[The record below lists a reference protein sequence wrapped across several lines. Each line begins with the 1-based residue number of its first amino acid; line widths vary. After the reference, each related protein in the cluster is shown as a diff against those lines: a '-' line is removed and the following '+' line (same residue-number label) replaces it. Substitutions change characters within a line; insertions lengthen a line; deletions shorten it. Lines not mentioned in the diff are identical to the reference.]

1 MLKTV
6 TATAAVLFAAALV
19 VPTVSQAEDVQS
31 VKVSYADLDLAT
43 DVGQHKLGRRI
54 DFAAETVCDLGEDN
68 YQLKLALAT
77 QSCRNATIASV
88 QPAYLAAI
96 DGARRGTVT
105 VGGAAAL
112 IVSAR

>member
-1 MLKTV
+1 MFKSV
-6 TATAAVLFAAALV
+6 TAVAAVLFAAALV
-19 VPTVSQAEDVQS
+19 VPTVSQAEDVRS
-31 VKVSYADLDLAT
+31 VRVSYADLDLAT
-43 DVGQHKLGRRI
+43 DVGQNRLSHRI
-54 DFAAETVCDLGEDN
+54 GFAAQTVCDLGEEK

-77 QSCRNATIASV
+77 ESCRTATLASV

-112 IVSAR
+112 IISAR

>member
-1 MLKTV
+1 MFKTV
-6 TATAAVLFAAALV
+6 TAVAAVLFSAALL
-19 VPTVSQAEDVQS
+19 VPTVSQAQDVES
-31 VKVSYADLDLAT
+31 VTVSYADLDLALVS
-43 DVGQHKLGRRI
+43 DQDRLSRRI
-54 DFAAETVCDLGEDN
+54 AFAAESVCDLGEEK

-77 QSCRNATIASV
+77 DACRTDTIASV

-112 IVSAR
+112 IVTAR

>member
-6 TATAAVLFAAALV
+6 TAVAAALFAAALV

-31 VKVSYADLDLAT
+31 VRVPYDDLDLAT
-43 DVGQHKLGRRI
+43 EFGQNKLGRRI
-54 DFAAETVCDLGEDN
+54 SFAAETVCDLGEQK

-77 QSCRNATIASV
+77 ESCRSTTLASV

-96 DGARRGTVT
+96 EGARRGTVT

-112 IVSAR
+112 IISAQ